1 MRIGFLGTGFMG
13 LPMARHLLQA
23 GHQVAAWNRTA
34 ARAAPLA
41 ALGGRLCAS
50 PAEAAAGAEI
60 IIGMLVDGPTTDAAL
75 FTPDATG
82 RAVLKTMAPGALVII
97 MSTIAINQA
106 QHQAAQVAAAGGR
119 YIDAP
124 VSGGQKGAE
133 EARLT
138 IMAGGTAADIDAA
151 LPILKLLGRVTRV
164 GGVGAGQ
171 LAKLANQ
178 MIVGITIGAV
188 SEAML
193 LLKAGG
199 ADLAAA
205 HQALMGGFADSPIWR
220 LHGKRIIDG
229 DFRPG
234 GRVAVQLKDLR
245 IAMEQAGTT
254 GLDLPI
260 LGLLR
265 DLYQQA
271 CDHGHGDLDH
281 SALYLELAKRS
292 IEHSSEF

>member
-1 MRIGFLGTGFMG
+1 
-13 LPMARHLLQA
+13 
-23 GHQVAAWNRTA
+23 
-34 ARAAPLA
+34 
-41 ALGGRLCAS
+41 
-50 PAEAAAGAEI
+50 
-60 IIGMLVDGPTTDAAL
+60 
-75 FTPDATG
+75 
-82 RAVLKTMAPGALVII
+82 MAPGALVII
-97 MSTIAINQA
+97 MSSITVDEARR
-106 QHQAAQVAAAGGR
+106 QAARVTAAGGR

-138 IMAGGTAADIDAA
+138 IMAGGAAADIDAA
-151 LPILKLLGRVTRV
+151 LPVLNLLGRVTRV
-164 GGVGAGQ
+164 GDVGAGQ

-205 HQALMGGFADSPIWR
+205 HQALMGGFADSSIWR

-234 GRVAVQLKDLR
+234 GRAVVQLKDLR
-245 IAMEQAGTT
+245 NAMEQAATT

-281 SALYLELAKRS
+281 SALYLELAERS
-292 IEHSSEF
+292 VERPS